1 MSSLA
6 SSPSANK
13 TSGNTEV
20 GKRKRASTATVSKK
34 LKAKVAEDNAKLVTS
49 LIQSLPRSN
58 LEALL
63 YSAVQSSISISLE
76 MIKDANPCE
85 SKVKTLIM
93 KSKGE
98 KFDIISGPSRMNTG
112 AFDCIDDS
120 IMGGILSGLSFT
132 ERVQAVTSVCK
143 AWIEFKDSM
152 PFLWTS
158 LSWKMF
164 NPDGRRKRHRA
175 MDITEAIRFIPNLQ
189 DLTEMRLVST
199 KEDGAQGNAIMK
211 LLLAKKV
218 APRLRRVELQGAK
231 INITAINS
239 LAKICGEDLKEF
251 ACMSMSMSS
260 KISLEPIFR
269 KASGITHLKMPAD
282 IETTLSRV
290 VNTLSLGRNGQPTLL
305 QSIDM
310 SGTEWSYFDHTAFV
324 NLSRLCPELETLKVG
339 RLGIPGIP
347 FPVSSGNER
356 QSRAFPTHLFNTPLE
371 PFRRLKT
378 FSTNSTVCNYHYVY
392 HSSEQI
398 QQILHW
404 LLGSMPVLE
413 DFQFGIGACSQDSFS
428 AKDLKNYRRPPYPSL
443 GKGLQELPRS
453 IRRITLFDFDVD
465 EGTLEPLLD
474 YPVIEYVAMLNCGPM
489 LNSMQRLSMKHE
501 QYHFEGQSP
510 TASIIQRNPFLHIDE
525 KEEYIAIRLYRD
537 ASCLPAPLDKNDLG
551 RRGHLIYTFSEQN
564 LATWWCHSTPFR
576 DVRDVP
582 V

>member
-63 YSAVQSSISISLE
+63 YSAVQSSVSISLE

-158 LSWKMF
+158 LSWKIF
-164 NPDGRRKRHRA
+164 NPDGRRKKHRA

-239 LAKICGEDLKEF
+239 LAKRFSIWNWRLFSGFFFCKRFEELQTPSLPLPGQRTTRTTKIH
-251 ACMSMSMSS
+251 SS
-260 KISLEPIFR
+260 
-269 KASGITHLKMPAD
+269 
-282 IETTLSRV
+282 
-290 VNTLSLGRNGQPTLL
+290 
-305 QSIDM
+305 
-310 SGTEWSYFDHTAFV
+310 
-324 NLSRLCPELETLKVG
+324 
-339 RLGIPGIP
+339 
-347 FPVSSGNER
+347 
-356 QSRAFPTHLFNTPLE
+356 
-371 PFRRLKT
+371 
-378 FSTNSTVCNYHYVY
+378 Y
-392 HSSEQI
+392 HS
-398 QQILHW
+398 LR
-404 LLGSMPVLE
+404 
-413 DFQFGIGACSQDSFS
+413 F
-428 AKDLKNYRRPPYPSL
+428 
-443 GKGLQELPRS
+443 
-453 IRRITLFDFDVD
+453 
-465 EGTLEPLLD
+465 
-474 YPVIEYVAMLNCGPM
+474 
-489 LNSMQRLSMKHE
+489 
-501 QYHFEGQSP
+501 
-510 TASIIQRNPFLHIDE
+510 
-525 KEEYIAIRLYRD
+525 
-537 ASCLPAPLDKNDLG
+537 
-551 RRGHLIYTFSEQN
+551 
-564 LATWWCHSTPFR
+564 
-576 DVRDVP
+576 
-582 V
+582 